1 MNIIICGAGRVGFTI
16 AKELSDQGHSITV
29 IDQSSEDIKK
39 IDDSLDVK
47 AIVGKATYPSI
58 LEKANASEADM
69 IIAVTRNDEINM
81 VICQIAFSIFNI
93 SKKIARIRSQDYLN
107 PKFITVYNKENL
119 PIDVIISPELEIA
132 KSIQRKLEAPGA
144 LDSVPFADNKIRL
157 LEILINDNC
166 NLINIKLNELT
177 KKYPNLDANIIGII
191 RGDKFL
197 IPKKNDE
204 IQKDDKIYVIINS
217 SQMSQ
222 TLDAFG
228 HNEKTSKKILI
239 VGGGNIGF
247 NLAKNLEETLDS
259 ARVKIIEKNKDRS
272 EFLANELNN
281 TIIINGNALDE
292 EVLMEANLE
301 EAETVLALTN
311 DDEDNLMVSVLVEKF
326 AKDNKKIDDKR
337 TMALINK
344 PNYSLLQNSLKID
357 DLIDPRMNTVS
368 SILKHIHKGT
378 IETAYTI
385 LNGEYEVIEA
395 EIIETSE
402 LINKE
407 LKNSN
412 LPEEIR
418 IGAVLREDKV
428 IIPRSNFVFQKDDR
442 VVFLAKKDSI
452 SVVENI
458 FRISSV

>member
-16 AKELSDQGHSITV
+16 AKQLSEQGHSITV
-29 IDQSSEDIKK
+29 IDQSSEDIQK
-39 IDDSLDVK
+39 IDEALDVK

-58 LEKANASEADM
+58 LEKANATKADM

-93 SKKIARIRSQDYLN
+93 PKKIARIRSQDYLN
-107 PKFITVYNKENL
+107 PKFTRVYNKENL
-119 PIDVIISPELEIA
+119 PIDVIISPEIEIA
-132 KSIQRKLEAPGA
+132 KSIQRKLEAPGS

-166 NLINIKLNELT
+166 ILINIQLNELT

-191 RGDKFL
+191 RDDKFL
-197 IPKKNDE
+197 IPKKNDD
-204 IQKDDKIYVIINS
+204 IKKNDKIYVIINS
-217 SQMSQ
+217 SQMAE
-222 TLDAFG
+222 TLEAFG
-228 HNEKTSKKILI
+228 HNEKISKKILI

-259 ARVKIIEKNKDRS
+259 ARVKIVEKDKDRA

-281 TIIINGNALDE
+281 TIVINGNGLDE
-292 EVLMEANLE
+292 EVLIEANLE

-326 AKDNKKIDDKR
+326 AQDEKTIEDKR

-385 LNGEYEVIEA
+385 MNGEYEVIEA

-418 IGAVLREDKV
+418 IGAILRKDEI

-458 FRISSV
+458 FRISSI